1 MTLSI
6 DQSLDAAWSAL
17 PTKADASGWHS
28 IPITRKADCT
38 LLAARYL
45 PDDEEALLFEFNS
58 NISLAPSLVLPDA
71 YGFKVIPVP
80 EAARPRG
87 VALSRKPGASK
98 ELFMLMAT
106 DIINM
111 VAGTS
116 YTDSSEI
123 FGLVL
128 NRIQAWQAF
137 MKREQ
142 VRLTLEAELGL
153 SGELECLFQLIISG
167 LPALSAVQAWVGPL
181 DGIQDFEIGHGAI
194 EVKSTAATLG
204 FIIKINSL
212 DQLDDSLRTPVFL
225 CGCRFSIK
233 PEGTAL
239 PERIQKLRDHL
250 SGSYGASVLF
260 EHLLLQAG
268 YLECHAPL
276 YTRKFLLRELCY
288 WRINENFPKLV
299 PGNVAAGIR
308 AARYE
313 VDLNLPDLEESGIQE
328 VLSMLGD
335 DQNGAN

>member
-6 DQSLDAAWSAL
+6 DQSLDTAWSAL
-17 PTKADASGWHS
+17 PTRADASGWHS

-58 NISLAPSLVLPDA
+58 SISLAPGLVLPDA

-87 VALSRKPGASK
+87 VALIRKPGASK
-98 ELFMLMAT
+98 ELFMLMAA

-111 VAGTS
+111 VADTS
-116 YTDSSEI
+116 YTDGPEI
-123 FGLVL
+123 LGLVL

-142 VRLTLEAELGL
+142 ARLTLESELGL
-153 SGELECLFQLIISG
+153 SGELECLCQLIISVM
-167 LPALSAVQAWVGPL
+167 PASRAIQAWVGPL

-194 EVKSTAATLG
+194 EVKSTAAALG
-204 FIIKINSL
+204 FTLKINSL
-212 DQLDDSLRTPVFL
+212 DQLDDSLRNPVFL
-225 CGCRFSIK
+225 CGCRFSIN
-233 PEGTAL
+233 PEGTTL
-239 PERIQKLRDHL
+239 PERIRKLRDQL
-250 SGSYGASVLF
+250 SGDYGASVLF

-268 YLECHAPL
+268 YLESHAPL

-288 WRINENFPKLV
+288 WQVNENFPKLV

-313 VDLNLPDLEESGIQE
+313 IDLNLPDLDEFRIEE

-335 DQNGAN
+335 DQNGVG